1 VTGPTGYT
9 GPTGPTGATSTVTG
23 PTGYTGPTGPTGTYA
38 AAQTINAQTASYTT
52 VSSDAGALVTMN
64 VASGNNFTVD
74 TLTALSA
81 GQRIDIL
88 QIGAGQTTVVASGVT
103 INGTPGLKLRAQYS
117 SASLICTASNTYV
130 LVGDLSA

>member
-1 VTGPTGYT
+1 
-9 GPTGPTGATSTVTG
+9 
-23 PTGYTGPTGPTGTYA
+23 
-38 AAQTINAQTASYTT
+38 
-52 VSSDAGALVTMN
+52 MN
-64 VASGNNFTVD
+64 VASGNTFTVN
-74 TLTALSA
+74 TSTALSA

-88 QIGAGQTTVVASGVT
+88 QIGSGQTTVVASSVT